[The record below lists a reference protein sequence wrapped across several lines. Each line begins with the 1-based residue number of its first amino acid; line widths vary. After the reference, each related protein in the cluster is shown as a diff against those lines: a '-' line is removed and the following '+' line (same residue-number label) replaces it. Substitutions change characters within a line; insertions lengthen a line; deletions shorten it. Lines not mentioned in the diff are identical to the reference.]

1 MDKSIVDLEIVPIM
15 RDVVSK
21 IIGNFQR
28 LGVSRVPSR
37 QSERGVTVESE
48 DVLKIKNKLWQFSRG
63 EEVLGHIK
71 FERDGK
77 IGLHSNPNE
86 SFWLQSDLNLI
97 ITNHKKEVRWRFR
110 KAKIADGPSKSCEY
124 LIDET
129 SRMILREITVDD
141 CDIKYP
147 ISIPW
152 TESVYKQTVAS
163 RIFLGHPFQERVNYK
178 KGDKVR
184 FFSQALAEPYS
195 TQAFYN
201 FSTIGSFSYFA
212 SRANAGGGIS
222 VGRYCSV
229 ASGVKRMGDAHPMDR
244 VSTSTFSY
252 DRIYESLAKN
262 EFGDSTYKVRSFS
275 RFQPEV
281 QVGNDVWIGEDAIIK
296 GGLTIGHGA
305 VVAAR
310 SVVTKDVPPYAV
322 VGGIPARIIKFRYDE
337 LTVEKLLKSAWWEY
351 RFNDLPKPSVH
362 MDVET
367 FLNEMERVR
376 ATISPYTPLRVDL
389 AKVLLSSYIST

>member
-1 MDKSIVDLEIVPIM
+1 MKSVAGKLI
-15 RDVVSK
+15 RS
-21 IIGNFQR
+21 FQR
-28 LGVSRVPSR
+28 IGVSRMIS
-37 QSERGVTVESE
+37 QQGERGVAVESE
-48 DVLKIKNKLWQFSRG
+48 DVLKVKNKLWQFSRG
-63 EEVLGHIK
+63 EEILGHMK

-77 IGLHSNPNE
+77 IGLYSNPNE
-86 SFWLQSDLNLI
+86 TFWSQNDLNLI
-97 ITNHKKEVRWRFR
+97 IANHKKEVKWKFR
-110 KAKIADGPSKSCEY
+110 KANIADGSSNSGDY
-124 LIDET
+124 FIDET
-129 SRMILREITVDD
+129 SRMILKEITVDE

-152 TESVYKQTVAS
+152 TEGVYRQTVAS

-195 TQAFYN
+195 TQAYYN

-212 SRANAGGGIS
+212 SRANSGGGIS
-222 VGRYCSV
+222 VGRYCSI

-252 DRIYESLAKN
+252 DRIYERLAKN
-262 EFGDSTYKVRSFS
+262 EFGDSAYKVKAFS

-296 GGLTIGHGA
+296 GGVTIGHGA
-305 VVAAR
+305 VIAAR

-337 LTVEKLLKSAWWEY
+337 LTIEKLLKSAWWEY
-351 RFNDLPKPSVH
+351 RFNDLPEPSVH
-362 MDVET
+362 MNVDI

-376 ATISPYTPLRVDL
+376 ETTSPYTPLRVDL
-389 AKVLLSSYIST
+389 AKVLLSSYISA